1 MLQVLRKYILS
12 GSHIRYQLLNIT
24 TREQAKQFNKGS
36 TAALKS
42 LAEKNRKYREK
53 CYRQDIGFHALIF
66 ESTGRPLQNTIDFI
80 SKLVKNNSDI
90 RGISSELSVRY
101 WLTALSFSIQNAI
114 GDSIRKRAL
123 LLNSRQLA
131 FAHYKDLS
139 NLHMNAADCID
150 GKFVFDNINFEN
162 SEISNDLQ
170 DYINPQP
177 LTTLNISTPSAYYY
191 ETEYDNVNVDEHH
204 LNQFQ
209 NNSNSFRMN
218 DID

>member
-1 MLQVLRKYILS
+1 MIKIMQE
-12 GSHIRYQLLNIT
+12 HINY
-24 TREQAKQFNKGS
+24 
-36 TAALKS
+36 
-42 LAEKNRKYREK
+42 
-53 CYRQDIGFHALIF
+53 
-66 ESTGRPLQNTIDFI
+66 
-80 SKLVKNNSDI
+80 
-90 RGISSELSVRY
+90 
-101 WLTALSFSIQNAI
+101 
-114 GDSIRKRAL
+114 KRAL

-139 NLHMNAADCID
+139 NLHMNVADCID

-177 LTTLNISTPSAYYY
+177 LSILNISTSMPSACNY

-209 NNSNSFRMN
+209 NNSISFRMQ

>member
-1 MLQVLRKYILS
+1 MNV
-12 GSHIRYQLLNIT
+12 
-24 TREQAKQFNKGS
+24 A
-36 TAALKS
+36 
-42 LAEKNRKYREK
+42 
-53 CYRQDIGFHALIF
+53 
-66 ESTGRPLQNTIDFI
+66 
-80 SKLVKNNSDI
+80 
-90 RGISSELSVRY
+90 
-101 WLTALSFSIQNAI
+101 
-114 GDSIRKRAL
+114 DS
-123 LLNSRQLA
+123 
-131 FAHYKDLS
+131 
-139 NLHMNAADCID
+139 ID